1 MVVYVIGF
9 TNRGCEYAK
18 KIASVIYV
26 HDVEVYSK
34 TSSDVIGTK
43 KVKESLSDW
52 AKDAMARA
60 ECIIFVGATGIAVRA
75 IAPYIKDKRTDPAVL
90 CIDEEGKFVISL
102 LSGHIGGANYYTMLI
117 AERLNAI
124 PVVSTATDINGC
136 FAVDVFAMNQDMYL
150 GDREAAK
157 NVSAWILDGK
167 DVGFSSEF
175 PVEGRLPSGLVSSHF
190 GDLGIFITSKK
201 NEVGPFDSTL
211 ILRPRCYTL
220 GIGCKKGTPI
230 EKIEL
235 LVDCVLDE
243 ANISIKNVKKVASID
258 MKKEEKGLLD
268 FCEKYVIP
276 CVFFTAKELNI
287 LENEDFSSSQFVQS
301 VTNVDCVCERAAVAA
316 SNDGKLIVKKTVLDG
331 VTVAVVKETFRV
343 NFTE

>member
-1 MVVYVIGF
+1 
-9 TNRGCEYAK
+9 
-18 KIASVIYV
+18 
-26 HDVEVYSK
+26 
-34 TSSDVIGTK
+34 
-43 KVKESLSDW
+43 
-52 AKDAMARA
+52 
-60 ECIIFVGATGIAVRA
+60 
-75 IAPYIKDKRTDPAVL
+75 
-90 CIDEEGKFVISL
+90 
-102 LSGHIGGANYYTMLI
+102 
-117 AERLNAI
+117 
-124 PVVSTATDINGC
+124 
-136 FAVDVFAMNQDMYL
+136 
-150 GDREAAK
+150 
-157 NVSAWILDGK
+157 
-167 DVGFSSEF
+167 
-175 PVEGRLPSGLVSSHF
+175 
-190 GDLGIFITSKK
+190 KK

-258 MKKEEKGLLD
+258 IKKEEKGLLD